1 MDTSSAES
9 SDRLRKVIDDEINS
23 LQESESILALK
34 SRRNALA
41 PISRLPPET
50 LAAIFSVLPPDAW
63 VTKAEDRA
71 SICVT
76 HVCRRWRETALNH
89 SRLWTRIDFNML
101 TPAAVAEILARSKVA
116 PLFLEANVTFVA
128 QHTTF
133 ERHLED
139 HISHTRRLSLWGLLR
154 SAIKRLVSSAPLLES
169 VSLSHGSDFFESS
182 AKVAIPVNLF
192 NCTAPKLTSLEL
204 ESCDISWKLPI
215 LKRLRTLKIYEP
227 STEARPKLDDWLDA
241 LNEMPQL
248 ETLVLQSATPLA
260 SGTALLKSETSPS
273 VTLPSLTRFHI
284 SASAKDC
291 TLALAHLVLPS
302 LSWLCV
308 EAESHEWEGGDVKP
322 LIQCVAQNAYWL
334 QGTEPLRRISVCG
347 ERTSAKVF
355 AWMPDTDNEGS
366 VPYAL
371 FRPSGPACLM
381 FTATCSG
388 WDYGVDTG
396 IFDALL
402 TILPVG
408 SISTLT
414 TEKRTRLSKEF
425 WLSQAPRWPL
435 LKRARLVP
443 ASIKAFMNMLIED
456 APSDGPRLP
465 LLTEL
470 TLIGFSLTVLRT
482 FHLCDMFVE
491 RVEQGVPLEVLD
503 LSTCVT
509 TARSIQLV
517 GEIVAD
523 VLGPEHMR

>member
-1 MDTSSAES
+1 
-9 SDRLRKVIDDEINS
+9 
-23 LQESESILALK
+23 
-34 SRRNALA
+34 
-41 PISRLPPET
+41 
-50 LAAIFSVLPPDAW
+50 
-63 VTKAEDRA
+63 
-71 SICVT
+71 
-76 HVCRRWRETALNH
+76 
-89 SRLWTRIDFNML
+89 
-101 TPAAVAEILARSKVA
+101 
-116 PLFLEANVTFVA
+116 
-128 QHTTF
+128 
-133 ERHLED
+133 
-139 HISHTRRLSLWGLLR
+139 
-154 SAIKRLVSSAPLLES
+154 
-169 VSLSHGSDFFESS
+169 
-182 AKVAIPVNLF
+182 
-192 NCTAPKLTSLEL
+192 
-204 ESCDISWKLPI
+204 
-215 LKRLRTLKIYEP
+215 
-227 STEARPKLDDWLDA
+227 
-241 LNEMPQL
+241 
-248 ETLVLQSATPLA
+248 
-260 SGTALLKSETSPS
+260 
-273 VTLPSLTRFHI
+273 
-284 SASAKDC
+284 
-291 TLALAHLVLPS
+291 
-302 LSWLCV
+302 V

-334 QGTEPLRRISVCG
+334 QGTEPLRRISVSG

-523 VLGPEHMR
+523 VLGPEHTR